1 MSEFQQLEE
10 VTKKLAKVTDEPGKL
25 PAASEAVISDMTSG
39 NVQGDGNGL
48 TGPHFQTPPSSP
60 SSLGSRKSSMCSISS
75 AGSSGVAG
83 QGSSPS
89 HHPSVNNARL
99 RSQVLYDVFTKAPM
113 YCYAFIYRQCNVNL
127 HISCILPQTN
137 FFNGQM
143 ILHFCLFPLR
153 RYTQGFFSAFGL

>member
-1 MSEFQQLEE
+1 MQLIVHNFHNRSRYCAFVSCLKPVLIEEGGLVSEFQQLEE
-10 VTKKLAKVTDEPGKL
+10 VTKKLTKVTDEPGKL

-75 AGSSGVAG
+75 AGSSGAAG

-99 RSQVLYDVFTKAPM
+99 RSQVHFVMCLRCTATKA
-113 YCYAFIYRQCNVNL
+113 FIFTANVNL
-127 HISCILPQTN
+127 HISFYP
-137 FFNGQM
+137 
-143 ILHFCLFPLR
+143 
-153 RYTQGFFSAFGL
+153 